1 MSNTPKKETEDANP
15 TPASIKK
22 ELDEV
27 FPGVDFHCSPD
38 KKSIGLQK
46 KGTSSGSVSAARALL
61 GCGLPI
67 VILSR
72 KNHVLSTVALR
83 KQRQMLVTLSIFKLV
98 DFSVSKAY
106 ELKSLSS
113 LARAGVDGRDFLNME
128 VRGFVCEQ
136 GVRAE
141 VAV

>member
-1 MSNTPKKETEDANP
+1 M
-15 TPASIKK
+15 
-22 ELDEV
+22 V
-27 FPGVDFHCSPD
+27 
-38 KKSIGLQK
+38 
-46 KGTSSGSVSAARALL
+46 
-61 GCGLPI
+61 
-67 VILSR
+67 
-72 KNHVLSTVALR
+72 
-83 KQRQMLVTLSIFKLV
+83 VTLSIFKLV

-113 LARAGVDGRDFLNME
+113 LAWAGVDGRDFLNRE

>member
-1 MSNTPKKETEDANP
+1 M
-15 TPASIKK
+15 
-22 ELDEV
+22 V
-27 FPGVDFHCSPD
+27 
-38 KKSIGLQK
+38 
-46 KGTSSGSVSAARALL
+46 
-61 GCGLPI
+61 
-67 VILSR
+67 
-72 KNHVLSTVALR
+72 
-83 KQRQMLVTLSIFKLV
+83 VTLSIFKLV

-141 VAV
+141 VVV

>member
-1 MSNTPKKETEDANP
+1 M
-15 TPASIKK
+15 
-22 ELDEV
+22 
-27 FPGVDFHCSPD
+27 
-38 KKSIGLQK
+38 
-46 KGTSSGSVSAARALL
+46 SAARARL

-83 KQRQMLVTLSIFKLV
+83 KQRQMVVTLSIFKLV

-106 ELKSLSS
+106 ALKSLSS
-113 LARAGVDGRDFLNME
+113 LALAGADGRDFLNME

>member
-1 MSNTPKKETEDANP
+1 MAMAHRGIYNEGNKAQLCP
-15 TPASIKK
+15 
-22 ELDEV
+22 
-27 FPGVDFHCSPD
+27 
-38 KKSIGLQK
+38 
-46 KGTSSGSVSAARALL
+46 
-61 GCGLPI
+61 
-67 VILSR
+67 
-72 KNHVLSTVALR
+72 ALR
-83 KQRQMLVTLSIFKLV
+83 GHRQMVVTLSIFKLV

-113 LARAGVDGRDFLNME
+113 LARAGADGRDFLNIE